1 MDIFC
6 EQIVKKKKTTFE
18 KLTVALIWVVGW
30 LLCMGLVLLGLNF
43 YSYFML
49 ALLAAGIV
57 VYFSIKFASR
67 LNLEY
72 EYSVTNGLLD
82 IDKIINRSD
91 RKRMISVEIN
101 TFDRFEEFDAQNRE
115 FDPKRYDSVVVAV
128 ADPMGEDAVYAAVVR
143 HPVKGRILIVFQPNE
158 KVLSVVKQ
166 ALPRTLQTRRFG

>member
-30 LLCMGLVLLGLNF
+30 VICMLLIFLGMNF
-43 YSYFML
+43 PSYFML
-49 ALLAAGIV
+49 AVLAAGLV
-57 VYFSIKFASR
+57 VYFSVKLSFK

-72 EYSVTNGLLD
+72 EYCVTNGLLD

-91 RKRMISVEIN
+91 RKRMISVEIS
-101 TFDRFEEFDAQNRE
+101 TFDRFEEFDPSKPDN
-115 FDPKRYDSVVVAV
+115 DPKKYDSSVIAV
-128 ADPMGEDAVYAAVVR
+128 ADPMGGDAIYCAVVR
-143 HPVKGRILIVFQPNE
+143 HPVKGRIFIVFQPNE

-166 ALPRTLQTRRFG
+166 ALPRTIQPRRFG